1 MKSTSSTLECGN
13 QAKFIIIFDQ
23 INEIYLDY
31 LRHKEDNQVEFD
43 CRQKL
48 KEAGLQNFFIIFIK
62 SHFPKNFRLKNVKIA
77 ENLKFSALIKVPF
90 IFLVFEETV

>member
-62 SHFPKNFRLKNVKIA
+62 SRFPNKNVP
-77 ENLKFSALIKVPF
+77 NLEDKTLIKVPF

>member
-13 QAKFIIIFDQ
+13 QAKFISRFDHL
-23 INEIYLDY
+23 NGIYLDY
-31 LRHKEDNQVEFD
+31 PRHKEDNQVEFD

-62 SHFPKNFRLKNVKIA
+62 SRFRRNFQHKNVA
-77 ENLKFSALIKVPF
+77 NL
-90 IFLVFEETV
+90 ED